1 VSSAEGGTVV
11 KADIFCGQ
19 EHNIDVTQSAIRKIV
34 LQSTT
39 RRINIGSEIAS
50 FFSTTPNPFYV
61 QLQARGGPPTH
72 LFLVLIVCRIYEKKS
87 EFAGPPGGTCM
98 ITRGNLAG
106 RFQKQIPDKWGR
118 WVCQEFR

>member
-1 VSSAEGGTVV
+1 MSSAEGGTVV

-34 LQSTT
+34 VQSTT

-61 QLQARGGPPTH
+61 QLLQARRNVYDHDRQLDRP
-72 LFLVLIVCRIYEKKS
+72 LS
-87 EFAGPPGGTCM
+87 
-98 ITRGNLAG
+98 
-106 RFQKQIPDKWGR
+106 
-118 WVCQEFR
+118 